1 MICVVIMSIK
11 FSSRHV
17 MVRYFISLNRGVVLF
32 FIKFLN
38 NKKFITKLH
47 NWPTPLV
54 VPVCISRM
62 ILPGR
67 HLLAFA
73 KMVLLKLLA
82 FVL

>member
-1 MICVVIMSIK
+1 MIRVVVMSIK

-38 NKKFITKLH
+38 NKIFITKLH
-47 NWPTPLV
+47 NWPTMSEVL
-54 VPVCISRM
+54 VCISRM
-62 ILPGR
+62 IFPGR

-73 KMVLLKLLA
+73 KTVLLKLLA